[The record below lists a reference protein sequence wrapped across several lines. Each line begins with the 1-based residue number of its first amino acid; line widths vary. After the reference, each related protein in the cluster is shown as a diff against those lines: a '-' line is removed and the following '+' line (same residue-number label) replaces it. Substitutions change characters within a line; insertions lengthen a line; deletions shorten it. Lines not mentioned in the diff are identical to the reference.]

1 MEHPPLLT
9 LMICLPLLGAFAI
22 LWIKDDPLS
31 ASHNARGVALLTSV
45 ATFVLSLV
53 VLSYFKPSS
62 SDFQLVE
69 RYPWVPKFSLNY
81 CVGIDGISLLFILL
95 TTFLVPIS
103 ILASW
108 NAIIDRVKEYMIIFL
123 VLEALIIGSFCALD
137 LVLFYIFFE
146 AVLIPM
152 YLIIGIWG
160 GKNRIHA
167 AFKFFLFTL
176 SGSVLM
182 LIAILAIYGEVGT
195 TDVVEAC
202 RHTFSGEKQYWLWA
216 AFFIGFAV
224 KIPMWPVHTWL
235 PNAHV
240 EAPTA
245 GSVILAAILLKMG
258 GYGFLRFSLPLFP
271 EPSQFFAPYI
281 FGLSMIAVVYASLIA
296 LVQEDMKKLVAY
308 SSIAHMGFVTF
319 GIFTFTEQS
328 LKGALFQMISHGII
342 SAGLF
347 LCIGVLYNRVLSRE
361 IIRYAGVRSRMPH
374 FAFIFMI
381 CILASIGLPGT
392 SGFIGELLVLVAS
405 FERSGW
411 MTFIMG
417 LGMVLSTAYA
427 LWLYKRIMLGKL
439 IDKSLEKLKDLIL
452 IEKLYLFP
460 IAAVILFLG
469 IYPKPIFNLSEAA
482 IEKIMAP
489 FYVKLKQEGQL

>member
-1 MEHPPLLT
+1 MEQLPLLT
-9 LMICLPLLGAFAI
+9 LMIFLPLLGALAI
-22 LWIKDDPLS
+22 LLIKNDPVS
-31 ASHNARGVALLTSV
+31 VSQNARGVALLTSIT
-45 ATFVLSLV
+45 TFVLSLV
-53 VLSYFKPSS
+53 VLSYFKSTS

-69 RYPWVPKFSLNY
+69 RYLWVPKLSLNY
-81 CVGIDGISLLFILL
+81 CVGIDGISLVFILL
-95 TTFLVPIS
+95 TTFLTPIA

-108 NAIIDRVKEYMIIFL
+108 NVITDKVKEYMVTFL
-123 VLEALIIGSFCALD
+123 VLETLIIGSFCALD

-160 GKNRIHA
+160 GKNRVHA

-182 LIAILAIYGEVGT
+182 LIAIFSIYGEIGT
-195 TDVVEAC
+195 TDLIEAY
-202 RHTFSGEKQYWLWA
+202 RYTFSGEKQYWLWA
-216 AFFIGFAV
+216 AFFISFAV

-271 EPSQFFAPYI
+271 EPSQFFAPYV
-281 FGLSMIAVVYASLIA
+281 FGLSIISVVYASLIA

-319 GIFTFTEQS
+319 GIFTFTEQGV
-328 LKGALFQMISHGII
+328 KGALFQMISHGII
-342 SAGLF
+342 SAALF
-347 LCIGVLYNRVLSRE
+347 LCVGILYNHVHSRE
-361 IIRYAGVRSRMPH
+361 IVRYSGVRSRMPQ
-374 FAFIFMI
+374 FAVVFMI
-381 CILASIGLPGT
+381 GLLGSIGLPGT
-392 SGFIGELLVLVAS
+392 SGFVGELLVLVAS
-405 FERSGW
+405 FEKSGW
-411 MTFIMG
+411 MALMMG
-417 LGMVLSTAYA
+417 GGIVLSAAYA
-427 LWLYKRIMLGKL
+427 LWLYKRVMLGKI
-439 IDKSLEKLKDLIL
+439 IDKSLEKLNDLIL

-460 IAAVILFLG
+460 IIASIIFLG
-469 IYPKPIFNLSEAA
+469 IYPKPIFVLSETA
-482 IEKIMAP
+482 IEKIIAP
-489 FYVKLKQEGQL
+489 FYTKLKLEGQL

>member
-1 MEHPPLLT
+1 MEQLPLLT
-9 LMICLPLLGAFAI
+9 LMIFLPLLGAFAI
-22 LWIKDDPLS
+22 ILIKNDPLS
-31 ASHNARGVALLTSV
+31 TSQNARGVALLTSLT
-45 ATFVLSLV
+45 TFILSLV
-53 VLSYFKPSS
+53 VLSYFKLSS

-69 RYPWVPKFSLNY
+69 KYEWVPTLSLNY
-81 CVGIDGISLLFILL
+81 CVGIDGISLMFILL
-95 TTFLVPIS
+95 TTFLTPIA

-108 NAIIDRVKEYMIIFL
+108 NVILDKVKEYMITFL
-123 VLEALIIGSFCALD
+123 MLETLILGSFCALD

-160 GKNRIHA
+160 GKDRVHA

-182 LIAILAIYGEVGT
+182 LIAILAIHGEVGT
-195 TDVVEAC
+195 TDLGEAY
-202 RHTFSGEKQYWLWA
+202 RYTFSGAKQYWLWA
-216 AFFIGFAV
+216 AFFVSFAV

-245 GSVILAAILLKMG
+245 GSIILAAILLKMG

-281 FGLSMIAVVYASLIA
+281 FGLSIIAVVYASLVA

-308 SSIAHMGFVTF
+308 SSIAHMGFATF
-319 GIFTFTEQS
+319 GIFTFTEQGI
-328 LKGALFQMISHGII
+328 KGALFQMISHGII

-347 LCIGVLYNRVLSRE
+347 LCVGILYSRVHSRE

-374 FAFIFMI
+374 FAFMFMM

-392 SGFIGELLVLVAS
+392 SGFVGELLVLVAS
-405 FERSGW
+405 FEKGGW
-411 MTFIMG
+411 MTLIIGFGI
-417 LGMVLSTAYA
+417 VFSAAYA

-439 IDKSLEKLKDLIL
+439 TDKSLEKLNDLTF
-452 IEKLYLFP
+452 IERLYLFP
-460 IAAVILFLG
+460 IVAVILLLG
-469 IYPKPIFNLSEAA
+469 IYPKPIFTLSETA
-482 IEKIMAP
+482 IERIIAP
-489 FYVKLKQEGQL
+489 FYTQLKPEGQL

>member
-1 MEHPPLLT
+1 MEQLPLLT
-9 LMICLPLLGAFAI
+9 LMIFLPLLGALTI
-22 LWIKDDPLS
+22 LLIKNDPLS
-31 ASHNARGVALLTSV
+31 VSQNARGVALLTSV
-45 ATFVLSLV
+45 TTFILSLV
-53 VLSYFKPSS
+53 VLSYFKLSL

-69 RYPWVPKFSLNY
+69 KYAWIPKFSLNY
-81 CVGIDGISLLFILL
+81 CVGVDGISLVFILL
-95 TTFLVPIS
+95 TTFLMPIA

-108 NAIIDRVKEYMIIFL
+108 NVIIVKVKEYMITFL
-123 VLEALIIGSFCALD
+123 VLETLIIGSFCALD

-160 GKNRIHA
+160 GKDRIHA

-176 SGSVLM
+176 SGSVFM
-182 LIAILAIYGEVGT
+182 LIAILVIYGEIGT
-195 TDVVEAC
+195 IDLVEAY
-202 RHTFSGEKQYWLWA
+202 HYTFSGEKQYWLWA

-271 EPSQFFAPYI
+271 EASQFFAPYV
-281 FGLSMIAVVYASLIA
+281 FGLSMIAVVYASLVA

-319 GIFTFTEQS
+319 GIFTFTEQGV
-328 LKGALFQMISHGII
+328 KGALFQMISHGVI

-347 LCIGVLYNRVLSRE
+347 LCVGILYNRVHSRE
-361 IIRYAGVRSRMPH
+361 IIRYAGLRSRMPH
-374 FAFIFMI
+374 FAFMFMI
-381 CILASIGLPGT
+381 CILGSIGLPGT
-392 SGFIGELLVLVAS
+392 SGFVGELLVLVAS
-405 FERSGW
+405 FEKSGW
-411 MTFIMG
+411 MSLFIG
-417 LGMVLSTAYA
+417 SGIVLSATYA

-439 IDKSLEKLKDLIL
+439 TYKSLEKLNDLIL

-460 IAAVILFLG
+460 IVASIIFLG
-469 IYPKPIFNLSEAA
+469 IYPKPIFTLTETA
-482 IEKIMAP
+482 IERVIAP
-489 FYVKLKQEGQL
+489 FYAKLKLEGQL

>member
-1 MEHPPLLT
+1 MEQLPLLT
-9 LMICLPLLGAFAI
+9 LMIFLPLLGALSI
-22 LWIKDDPLS
+22 LLIKNDPLS
-31 ASHNARGVALLTSV
+31 VSPNARSVALLASIT
-45 ATFVLSLV
+45 TFVLSLV
-53 VLSYFKPSS
+53 ILSYFKPSS

-69 RYPWVPKFSLNY
+69 KYVWIPKLSINY
-81 CVGIDGISLLFILL
+81 CVGIDGISLVFILL
-95 TTFLVPIS
+95 TTFLTPIA
-103 ILASW
+103 ILTSW
-108 NAIIDRVKEYMIIFL
+108 NVIIDKIKEYMITFL
-123 VLEALIIGSFCALD
+123 VLETLILGSFCALD

-160 GKNRIHA
+160 GKDRVHA

-182 LIAILAIYGEVGT
+182 LIAIFAIYGEIGT
-195 TDVVEAC
+195 TDLVEAY
-202 RHTFSGEKQYWLWA
+202 RYTFSGTKQYWLWA
-216 AFFIGFAV
+216 AFFISFAV

-271 EPSQFFAPYI
+271 EPSQLFSPYV
-281 FGLSMIAVVYASLIA
+281 FGVSMIAVVYASLVA

-319 GIFTFTEQS
+319 GIFTFTEQGV
-328 LKGALFQMISHGII
+328 KGALFQMISHGLI

-347 LCIGVLYNRVLSRE
+347 LCVGILYNRVHSRE
-361 IIRYAGVRSRMPH
+361 IIRYGGLRSRMPH
-374 FAFIFMI
+374 FAFMLMV
-381 CILASIGLPGT
+381 CILGSIGLPGT
-392 SGFIGELLVLVAS
+392 SGFVGELLVLVAS
-405 FERSGW
+405 FEKNGW
-411 MTFIMG
+411 ITLIMG
-417 LGMVLSTAYA
+417 VGIVLSAAYA
-427 LWLYKRIMLGKL
+427 LWLYKRVMLGKL
-439 IDKSLEKLKDLIL
+439 TDRNLEKLSDLIF

-460 IAAVILFLG
+460 IVVSIIFLG
-469 IYPKPIFNLSEAA
+469 LYPQPLFILSETA
-482 IEKIMAP
+482 IEKVIAP
-489 FYVKLKQEGQL
+489 FYPKLKPEGQL

>member
-1 MEHPPLLT
+1 MEQLPLLT
-9 LMICLPLLGAFAI
+9 LMIFLPLLGAFAI
-22 LWIKDDPLS
+22 LLIRNDP
-31 ASHNARGVALLTSV
+31 ASVSQNARGVALLTSLT
-45 ATFVLSLV
+45 TFVLSLII
-53 VLSYFKPSS
+53 LSYFNHSS
-62 SDFQLVE
+62 PDFQLVE
-69 RYPWVPKFSLNY
+69 KYRWIPKLSLHY
-81 CVGIDGISLLFILL
+81 SVGIDGISLLFILL
-95 TTFLVPIS
+95 TTFLTPIG

-108 NAIIDRVKEYMIIFL
+108 NVILDRVKEYMIIFL
-123 VLEALIIGSFCALD
+123 VLETLIIGSFCALD

-182 LIAILAIYGEVGT
+182 LIAIFSIYGEIGT
-195 TDVVEAC
+195 TDLIEAYK
-202 RHTFSGEKQYWLWA
+202 HTFSGSKQYWLWA
-216 AFFIGFAV
+216 AFFISFAI

-235 PNAHV
+235 PDAHV

-281 FGLSMIAVVYASLIA
+281 FGISIIAVVYASLIA

-319 GIFTFTEQS
+319 GIFTFTEQGV
-328 LKGALFQMISHGII
+328 KGALFQMLSHGII

-347 LCIGVLYNRVLSRE
+347 LCIGVLYNRVHSRE
-361 IIRYAGVRSRMPH
+361 ITRYAGLKSKMPR
-374 FAFIFMI
+374 FAFIFMM
-381 CILASIGLPGT
+381 CALGALGLPGT
-392 SGFIGELLVLVAS
+392 SGFVGELLVLVAS
-405 FERSGW
+405 FEKAGW
-411 MTFIMG
+411 MAALMG
-417 LGMVLSTAYA
+417 IGIVLSAAYV

-439 IDKSLEKLKDLIL
+439 IDKSLEKLDDLNF
-452 IEKLYLFP
+452 IEKIYLVP
-460 IAAVILFLG
+460 IVIVLVFLG
-469 IYPKPIFNLSEAA
+469 IYPKPIFTVTEAS
-482 IEKIMAP
+482 IERIITP
-489 FYVKLKQEGQL
+489 FHPELKLEGQL

>member
-1 MEHPPLLT
+1 MEQLPLLT
-9 LMICLPLLGAFAI
+9 LMIFLPLLGAFAI
-22 LWIKDDPLS
+22 LLIKNDPLS
-31 ASHNARGVALLTSV
+31 ASQNARGVALLTSLT
-45 ATFVLSLV
+45 TFVLSLV
-53 VLSYFKPSS
+53 VLSYFKLSS

-69 RYPWVPKFSLNY
+69 KYEWVPKLSLNY
-81 CVGIDGISLLFILL
+81 CVGVDGISLLFILL
-95 TTFLVPIS
+95 TTFLTPIA

-108 NAIIDRVKEYMIIFL
+108 NVIRDKVKEYMITFL
-123 VLEALIIGSFCALD
+123 MLESLIIGSFCALD

-160 GKNRIHA
+160 GKARIHA

-182 LIAILAIYGEVGT
+182 LIAILSIHGEVGT
-195 TDVVEAC
+195 TDLVEAY
-202 RHTFSGEKQYWLWA
+202 RYTFSGAKQYWLWA
-216 AFFIGFAV
+216 AFFISFAV

-271 EPSQFFAPYI
+271 EPSQFFAPYV
-281 FGLSMIAVVYASLIA
+281 FGLSMIAVVYASLVA

-319 GIFTFTEQS
+319 GIFTFTEQGI
-328 LKGALFQMISHGII
+328 KGAFFQMISHGII

-347 LCIGVLYNRVLSRE
+347 LCVGILYSRVHSRE
-361 IIRYAGVRSRMPH
+361 IMRYAGVRSRMPH
-374 FAFIFMI
+374 FAFMFLI
-381 CILASIGLPGT
+381 CVLASIGLPGT
-392 SGFIGELLVLVAS
+392 SGFVGELLVLVAS
-405 FERSGW
+405 FEKGGW
-411 MTFIMG
+411 MTLIMG
-417 LGMVLSTAYA
+417 SGIVLSAAYG

-439 IDKSLEKLKDLIL
+439 TDKSLEKLNDIIF
-452 IEKLYLFP
+452 IEKLYLLP
-460 IAAVILFLG
+460 IVAVILLLG
-469 IYPKPIFNLSEAA
+469 IYPKPIFMLSETA
-482 IEKIMAP
+482 IERVIAP
-489 FYVKLKQEGQL
+489 FYTELKPEGQL